1 MKSDAHFFRI
11 GIFIIV
17 AAVVLAVALVVFGA
31 GQFFRPKISLVT
43 YVDGTVQGIDV
54 GSAVKFRG
62 VSIGKVK
69 HVEFLFT
76 ERPEM
81 PMQTQDNLVVIIMEI
96 DKEVFPGMFEEDDL
110 AEVIQRSADRGL
122 RARIEPQGITGLN
135 YIEINYVDPDR
146 FPAMAIT
153 WKPDYYYI
161 PYAPGE
167 LTNMLDSV
175 NNIMREIEELNIK
188 GISDGTVALLENL
201 NKAVT
206 GADLDKLSAEA
217 QKLFTELSGAVESA
231 NIPKLSEDAQKLFT
245 EISLA
250 VDDADIPGLSTESQK
265 LVVEIGRSNEEL
277 RQILRNMEPALRFN
291 GDDIGALLSNLK
303 VITDNLRV
311 VSGELSRDPSSLIF
325 SRPPPPASVLEPS
338 KPPQRRR

>member
-11 GIFIIV
+11 GIFII
-17 AAVVLAVALVVFGA
+17 AGTLILAGALVVFGA
-31 GQFFRPKISLVT
+31 GQIFRPKINFIT
-43 YVDGTVQGIDV
+43 YVDGTVQGIEV

-69 HVEFLFT
+69 NIEFLFT
-76 ERPEM
+76 ERPEV

-96 DKEVFPGMFEEDDL
+96 DKEVFPGMFDEDDL
-110 AEVIQRSADRGL
+110 TEVIQRSADRGL

-135 YIEINYVDPDR
+135 YIEINYVEPDR

-153 WKPDYYYI
+153 WKPEYYYL

-167 LTNMLDSV
+167 LTNLLDSV

-188 GISDGTVALLENL
+188 DMSDGAVALLENL
-201 NKAVT
+201 NKAVA

-217 QKLFTELSGAVESA
+217 QKLFTDLSGAVESA

-250 VDDADIPGLSTESQK
+250 IDNSDIEGLSTESQK
-265 LVVEIGRSNEEL
+265 LVIEIGRSNEEL

-338 KPPQRRR
+338 KPPQRLR